1 MWRMCTNSWMRRT
14 SISTCGNIF
23 LFWTISH
30 GFLLFST
37 PHAPFYVLCTYA
49 YWMLVGVVTTP
60 NHQEPKL
67 GHLYL
72 YHNGTG
78 PPNATLVATQLQT
91 LLSITGTLAKPVR
104 GVVVKDIQFR
114 DAAQTFLEPHG
125 VPSCGDW

>member
-1 MWRMCTNSWMRRT
+1 MENVHE
-14 SISTCGNIF
+14 F
-23 LFWTISH
+23 VD
-30 GFLLFST
+30 
-37 PHAPFYVLCTYA
+37 APNEFFY
-49 YWMLVGVVTTP
+49 
-60 NHQEPKL
+60 EPKL

-78 PPNATLVATQLQT
+78 PPTETLVATQLQT
-91 LLSITGTLAKPVR
+91 LLSVTGTLADPVR